1 MRSLILLIL
10 SLMTGSEA
18 QSEWKCK
25 DGWVNFTCG
34 PKTNGKYQ
42 ITELVNNK
50 PIKDQFIKTHSEKI
64 LTVKQLEHEDVGK
77 CNKQQEAKIEVFTGA
92 HPCPRPSVQTAYRS
106 AETTITCDPG
116 DKHKS
121 TAGFFCKDD
130 NSTCENILSG
140 NSVLKSNRKF
150 TVKNTTSGF
159 MVSISNVSTQDA
171 GVYWCGVTRN
181 DKKLS
186 VVLRKIQLQVKDIT
200 KFTKSPAVGQ
210 NVTYWCDYKRVNAF
224 YNRKFICKGEDPSTC
239 QRVISSKN
247 PDVNGKFSMSD
258 NSTQRN
264 ISVTAREVTP
274 DDGGT
279 YWCGAESEDKQHET
293 FIHKLI
299 LTVVSPTTPPA
310 PSNQTATIPKES
322 HSSPEVITVI
332 ICVSV
337 LLLFVAVLIFIYKI
351 YSHSKTK
358 GNAAA
363 QQVNESC
370 IYEDIQEG
378 LQQSHNGINIYVTAN
393 RPTSDSAG
401 LHYST
406 IQFKGSAD
414 TAPGRGRMPK
424 QSSSACQYSALKYS
438 KSPTSSPFN
447 QPPTREAEPL
457 YSMVKKPQQ
466 R

>member
-34 PKTNGKYQ
+34 PKTSGKYQ

-50 PIKDQFIKTHSEKI
+50 TIKDQFIKDHSEKI
-64 LTVKQLEHEDVGK
+64 LTVKQLEHEDFGK

-92 HPCPRPSVQTAYRS
+92 DPCPRPSVQTAYRS
-106 AETTITCDPG
+106 AETIITCDPG

-130 NSTCENILSG
+130 NSSCKNISSG
-140 NSVLKSNRKF
+140 ISVLKSNRKF

-159 MVSISNVSTQDA
+159 MVSISNVSRQDA
-171 GVYWCGVTRN
+171 GVYWCGVKRN
-181 DKKLS
+181 DKELS
-186 VVLRKIQLQVKDIT
+186 VVLRKINLQVKDIT
-200 KFTKSPAVGQ
+200 KFIRTAAVGQ
-210 NVTYWCDYKRVNAF
+210 NLTYWCDYKRVDAS
-224 YNRKFICKGEDPSTC
+224 YTTKFICKGEDPSTC

-247 PDVNGKFSMSD
+247 PDVNGKFSMTD
-258 NSTQRN
+258 NSRQRN
-264 ISVTAREVTP
+264 INVTVREVTP

-279 YWCGAESEDKQHET
+279 YWCGAESEDEQHKT
-293 FIHKLI
+293 FIQKLI

-310 PSNQTATIPKES
+310 PSSQTATIPKES
-322 HSSPEVITVI
+322 HSSSEVKAVI
-332 ICVSV
+332 IRVAV

-370 IYEDIQEG
+370 IYEEIQEG
-378 LQQSHNGINIYVTAN
+378 LQQSHNGINTIYETASP
-393 RPTSDSAG
+393 PTSDSAE
-401 LHYST
+401 L
-406 IQFKGSAD
+406 Q
-414 TAPGRGRMPK
+414 
-424 QSSSACQYSALKYS
+424 
-438 KSPTSSPFN
+438 
-447 QPPTREAEPL
+447 
-457 YSMVKKPQQ
+457 
-466 R
+466 